1 MVLFIISIL
10 LNFAFIPLITNF
22 AKKNKLF
29 DEPNKRKQ
37 GDYLRI
43 RLGGIS
49 LFASTF
55 LSYFLYSA
63 YTYINPNLINS
74 NLNINLFFLSSFL
87 VFFFGLADDFLQ
99 LSPFPR
105 LGIQFGVATITW
117 CLLLRLNSL
126 SLDFGIFDFNEIR
139 LNILFSYIFTVFWIV
154 GIINAINWLD
164 GLDGLA
170 SGFSFIIFIALIIIP
185 QNNFSISYTYI
196 SISLAGACL
205 GFLFFNLYP
214 SKIIMGDCGSNF
226 LGYSI
231 STLSLISSS
240 SKISDTF
247 ISSNLSFFPI
257 LILFIPILDMLSVII
272 IRLKKR
278 KSPFFPDRSHFH
290 HRLLDLGLNVPSTAF
305 LLLGLTE
312 ILTLLATFL
321 LKKSFPFSIFV
332 IYLLFDMFILLK
344 TKKRIFLK

>member
-1 MVLFIISIL
+1 M
-10 LNFAFIPLITNF
+10 
-22 AKKNKLF
+22 
-29 DEPNKRKQ
+29 
-37 GDYLRI
+37 
-43 RLGGIS
+43 
-49 LFASTF
+49 
-55 LSYFLYSA
+55 
-63 YTYINPNLINS
+63 
-74 NLNINLFFLSSFL
+74 
-87 VFFFGLADDFLQ
+87 
-99 LSPFPR
+99 
-105 LGIQFGVATITW
+105 
-117 CLLLRLNSL
+117 
-126 SLDFGIFDFNEIR
+126 
-139 LNILFSYIFTVFWIV
+139 
-154 GIINAINWLD
+154 
-164 GLDGLA
+164 
-170 SGFSFIIFIALIIIP
+170 IIIP